1 MKLPATRIAFEKT
14 LQRRNSFTNLCI
26 CPLCEQSFIACLHT
40 ESEVREFLECELF
53 EAQKSFLK
61 MKEAKN
67 ENCFLEIC
75 ANYSR

>member
-26 CPLCEQSFIACLHT
+26 CPLCEQNFIACLHT

-53 EAQKSFLK
+53 EAQKKLFEDERSK
-61 MKEAKN
+61 K
-67 ENCFLEIC
+67 
-75 ANYSR
+75 